1 MGTTMHAGRDDA
13 DEIRASHAE
22 RRSLWLLGIL
32 VAVWGASWPVIKIG
46 VATVPPVWFACLRY
60 IVATACL
67 VPIVAA
73 RGELRLPSSADCKL
87 ILVSGMLQMAAYSA
101 LTAVALSHLP
111 AGRSSVLA
119 FSTPLWVALLAVLWL
134 REPMPW
140 LKAVGVGA
148 GMTGVLT
155 IASPGLRSAAP
166 ATLLPYLLLIA
177 AAAGWAVSIVFV
189 RAHRFHASPLS
200 LAPWQT
206 LVAALLLLP
215 CALGMEGAF
224 PPVSLVGLVSLAY
237 VGPIATAF
245 AYWAVVEVGRYVGVT
260 TISMSLL
267 AVPALGVMIST
278 LAFRETIDI
287 SLGLGVALVAVG
299 VVLVTTNNR
308 RRDPAGQPRE
318 ASN

>member
-1 MGTTMHAGRDDA
+1 
-13 DEIRASHAE
+13 
-22 RRSLWLLGIL
+22 LWLLGFL
-32 VAVWGASWPVIKIG
+32 VLVWGASWPVIKIG
-46 VATVPPVWFACLRY
+46 VTAVPPLWFACLRY
-60 IVATACL
+60 VVATACL

-73 RGELRLPSSADCKL
+73 RGELRLPSAADRRL
-87 ILVSGMLQMAAYSA
+87 ILVSGTLQMAAYSA
-101 LTAVALSHLP
+101 LTALALTHLP
-111 AGRSSVLA
+111 PGRSSVLA
-119 FSTPLWVALLAVLWL
+119 YSTPLWVVPLAVLWL
-134 REPMPW
+134 REPVPW
-140 LKAVGVGA
+140 PKAVGVGV
-148 GMTGVLT
+148 GIVGVLA

-215 CALGMEGAF
+215 CAFGMEGAF

-245 AYWAVVEVGRYVGVT
+245 AYWAVVEVGRYVGAT

-267 AVPALGVMIST
+267 AVQALGVVIST
-278 LAFRETIDI
+278 LAFHETVDV
-287 SLGLGVALVAVG
+287 SLGLGVAFVTMG
-299 VVLVTTNNR
+299 VVVVTANDRRGASVRRPRDANN
-308 RRDPAGQPRE
+308 
-318 ASN
+318 

>member
-13 DEIRASHAE
+13 DVIRASHAE
-22 RRSLWLLGIL
+22 RRSWWLLGIL

-73 RGELRLPSSADCKL
+73 RGELRLPSSADRKL
-87 ILVSGMLQMAAYSA
+87 IVVSGVLQMAAYSA
-101 LTAVALSHLP
+101 LTAVALSRLP

-140 LKAVGVGA
+140 LKAVGVSI
-148 GMTGVLT
+148 GMSGVLT
-155 IASPGLRSAAP
+155 IASPGLRSAAT

-206 LVAALLLLP
+206 LVAASLLLP

-245 AYWAVVEVGRYVGVT
+245 AYWAVVEVGRYVGAT

-267 AVPALGVMIST
+267 AVPALGVVIST
-278 LAFRETIDI
+278 LAFHETVDVP
-287 SLGLGVALVAVG
+287 LGLGVALVTIG
-299 VVLVTTNNR
+299 VVVVTANDR
-308 RRDPAGQPRE
+308 RGASVRRPRDA
-318 ASN
+318 NH

>member
-1 MGTTMHAGRDDA
+1 MGTTMHAKRGNA
-13 DEIRASHAE
+13 HEVRAGHPE
-22 RRSLWLLGIL
+22 RQSLWLLGLL
-32 VAVWGASWPVIKIG
+32 VVVWGASWPVIKMG

-60 IVATACL
+60 VVATACL

-140 LKAVGVGA
+140 LKTVGVGA

-155 IASPGLRSAAP
+155 IASPGVRSAAP
-166 ATLLPYLLLIA
+166 VTLLPYLLLIA

-189 RAHRFHASPLS
+189 RTHRFDASPFS

-206 LVAALLLLP
+206 FVAALLLLP
-215 CALGMEGAF
+215 CALGMDGAF
-224 PPVSLVGLVSLAY
+224 PPLSRVGLVSLAY
-237 VGPIATAF
+237 VGPVATAF
-245 AYWAVVEVGRYVGVT
+245 AYWAVVEVGRHVGAT

-287 SLGLGVALVAVG
+287 SLGLGVALVTIG

-308 RRDPAGQPRE
+308 RRDSAGLPRE